1 MRLGDFEVY
10 RALLQGE
17 LGVDIKPEK
26 TYLLESRL
34 SPVFRKWGYPTIE
47 SMTLALR
54 AVPDPAMIHDVVQA
68 LTDNETWFFRDPAN
82 YQALQSIVI
91 PYLIKQRKRQK
102 KIHIWS
108 AGCASG
114 QEAWSLAMAASE
126 ALEGH
131 KNWTFDILATDISN
145 EGIEYAGR
153 AIYNQHEAQN
163 ETSIKQLIKFFEQ
176 SQIGWNVKDHLKERV
191 SFHISNLLHQT
202 EDWGVFDVIFCCN
215 VIHEFTPEARDRV
228 LDTLAYHLAD
238 DGFLFVGGLD
248 QWQDETQLFT
258 ALPDQ
263 PHVLI
268 RAKGDYKFADFPKAE
283 AKVRA

>member
-10 RALLQGE
+10 RALLQSE

-34 SPVFRKWGYPTIE
+34 SPLYRKWGYPTIE

-54 AVPDPAMIHDVVQA
+54 AVPDPALVHDVVQA
-68 LTDNETWFFRDPAN
+68 LTDNETWFFREPTKF
-82 YQALQSIVI
+82 QTLQNMVL

-102 KIHIWS
+102 KIHMWS

-114 QEAWSLAMAASE
+114 QEAWSLAISASN
-126 ALEGH
+126 ALEGM

-145 EGIEYAGR
+145 EAIEYAER
-153 AIYNQHEAQN
+153 AIYNQQEAQS
-163 ETSIKQLIKFFEQ
+163 ETGITQLIKYFEQ
-176 SQIGWNVKDHLKERV
+176 SRIGWNVKDHLKDRV
-191 SFHISNLLHQT
+191 SFQISNLLHQS
-202 EDWGVFDVIFCCN
+202 EDFGVFDVIFCCN
-215 VIHEFTPEARDRV
+215 VIHEFTPEARAQV

-238 DGFLFVGGLD
+238 DGFLFVGELD
-248 QWQDETQLFT
+248 HWQSRTPLFK
-258 ALPDQ
+258 AMPDQ

-268 RAKGDYKFADFPKAE
+268 RAEGDYKFADFPKAE
-283 AKVRA
+283 TKVRA